1 MFHGTKILIQ
11 IRCNVMAC
19 NANIRQLGQF
29 GAGDCRAP
37 PLWGAADIISTKDIF
52 SLAAMQKVRRD

>member
-19 NANIRQLGQF
+19 SANIRQLGPF

-37 PLWGAADIISTKDIF
+37 PLCAAALIISTKDIF
-52 SLAAMQKVRRD
+52 SLAMLQKMRRD